1 MKNNDSRKN
10 EKRALV
16 ASLSLAAVTAAGAT
30 FAWFTSKDE
39 VTNRL
44 TASAD
49 YGVSIVEDFTPPEDW
64 LPGQEINKDVSA
76 VNTGNIAAFVRLAL
90 LNDAKLKVSA
100 AGKPIASFD
109 ADDEELVK
117 LNTQAS
123 TTNTPSGGNAVNNT
137 ANEVTLLQGGGTLVI
152 AGGRA
157 VSPSDAWNVR
167 SGDDGDDSATPDY
180 SGSGQF
186 DPAVTL
192 TVSVPTKT
200 YAAEYGSGVYIFQRT
215 LHEID
220 GDVVKYSGYYYDAD
234 NDAFYAL
241 ETQPGTVYL
250 PDGSVTVTEDEDGV
264 VTASVGADV
273 KLAATKDVEI
283 QNGSSDPVFASEW
296 LKADGTAT
304 TAGADDA
311 AMIRLTYVGNDDTS
325 AEKELDDV
333 IIDINLASDWN
344 DNWTYISAASDKS
357 NGVNDIGYFFYNN
370 ILEPGATTEKLVDS
384 VTLNK
389 DVTQEA
395 YKELVYD
402 LTIAL
407 DSIQITPDEENT
419 PASYV
424 TAVNDAGWGATAAYD
439 GTEVSWT

>member
-109 ADDEELVK
+109 ADDKALVK

-192 TVSVPTKT
+192 TVSDPTKT

-250 PDGSVTVTEDEDGV
+250 PDDSVTVTEDEDGV

-296 LKADGTAT
+296 LTADGTAT

-407 DSIQITPDEENT
+407 DSIQITPDEKNT

-424 TAVNDAGWGATAAYD
+424 TAVNDAGWGAEAAYD

>member
-109 ADDEELVK
+109 ADDEALVK

-192 TVSVPTKT
+192 TVSDPPKT

-296 LKADGTAT
+296 LTADGTAT

-344 DNWTYISAASDKS
+344 DNWTYISATSDKS

-407 DSIQITPDEENT
+407 DSIQITPDEKNT

-439 GTEVSWT
+439 GTKVSWT